1 MMIPQ
6 CIIWILCCSL
16 RIQEAG
22 YLLTRPPEHIGR
34 YKMVRHKKESRAE
47 NGCVH
52 CTCIYHDSFCTVLL
66 CLIYTQSPPMYI
78 SWNRWWRL
86 KNIWTYFEES
96 FLLSD
101 MSASWAGGVDGYKMV
116 YTVPKQWPTMSS
128 ASLWNRFT
136 PISLWIFCMIRT
148 RKST

>member
-1 MMIPQ
+1 MN
-6 CIIWILCCSL
+6 SL
-16 RIQEAG
+16 LFSQNTRSRVLTNTTTWTHWKIQ
-22 YLLTRPPEHIGR
+22 
-34 YKMVRHKKESRAE
+34 
-47 NGCVH
+47 NGSTQKRVQSWKWV
-52 CTCIYHDSFCTVLL
+52 CTLFFLFYHSFCAVLL

-78 SWNRWWRL
+78 SWNRWYRL

-128 ASLWNRFT
+128 VSLWNRFT